1 MSDWPDGYVTVNN
14 FRLHYTRTGGDKPPL
29 LLLHGITDQ
38 GLCWAEFARS
48 LAADYD
54 VIMADAR
61 GHGLSDG
68 DGIELSLDALVDDI
82 AGLIRALDIAPVHV
96 IGHSMGG
103 LTATWLAAYYPELV
117 RSVVLEDPALTIYD
131 RPLEDRLEWAA
142 NSRKGAEAARLKSR
156 DEHIATLRQQNPHWS
171 ASEVEN
177 WADARPNVR
186 ADTGSLM
193 ASTPKRPW
201 RIVVAYV
208 LCPALLLCPGPAKGI
223 TGPDTVD
230 EIISL
235 VPSIQVERFPG
246 AGHCI
251 RRDQP
256 AQYERVVREFLARA

>member
-1 MSDWPDGYVTVNN
+1 MTDWPDGYVTVNDL
-14 FRLHYTRTGGDKPPL
+14 RLHYSRTGGDKPPL

-61 GHGLSDG
+61 GHGLSGG
-68 DGIELSLDALVDDI
+68 DGVELSLDALVDDT
-82 AGLIRALDIAPVHV
+82 AGLIRALDVAPIHV

-103 LTATWLAAYYPELV
+103 LTATYLAAYYPELV
-117 RSVVLEDPALTIYD
+117 RSVVLEDPALTIFD
-131 RPLEDRLEWAA
+131 RPLEERLEWAA
-142 NSRKGAEAARLKSR
+142 NSRKGAEAAREKSR
-156 DEHIATLRQQNPHWS
+156 EEHIAGLRAQNPHWS
-171 ASEVEN
+171 VEEVER

-193 ASTPKRPW
+193 ATTPKRPW

-208 LCPALLLCPGPAKGI
+208 LCPALLLCPDPAKGI
-223 TGPDTVD
+223 TKPETVD
-230 EIISL
+230 EL
-235 VPSIQVERFPG
+235 RGLLPGLQVAEFPG

-256 AQYERVVREFLARA
+256 AAYEEVVRRFLAQT